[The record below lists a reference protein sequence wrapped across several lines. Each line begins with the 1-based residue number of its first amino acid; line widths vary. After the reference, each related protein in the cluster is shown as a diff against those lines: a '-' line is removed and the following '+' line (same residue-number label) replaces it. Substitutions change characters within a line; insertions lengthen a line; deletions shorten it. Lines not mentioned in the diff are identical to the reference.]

1 MIVNWGSSASCK
13 HTSQKMNTAVNQWMT
28 DSSCWWIRILD
39 WGSNTQ
45 ICLEITFSMFQEQQ
59 LFQKIA
65 SFPLISLIFTDW
77 WRLMPTVTL
86 LCSALQV
93 VTIREIIYIANCLSS
108 SWWKY
113 ESPLPCKHNIF
124 WCSGCVSLS
133 QMKSLRAGQ
142 CIALWLEWCWM
153 HSPVLLIH
161 DQTLIV

>member
-13 HTSQKMNTAVNQWMT
+13 HTSQKMNAAVNQWMT
-28 DSSCWWIRILD
+28 DSSWTEAVI
-39 WGSNTQ
+39 Q
-45 ICLEITFSMFQEQQ
+45 ICLDISFSMFQEQQ